1 MAETSATPSLSLG
14 KLAAI
19 LMSLTLVIA
28 PHALHLPAWISAFAL
43 AMILARLYLG
53 YLRRPLP
60 ARWLL
65 VILALICVAGVAA
78 TYRTLYGRDV
88 GVALLTVMT
97 ALKLLE
103 MSKSRDFMV
112 VVLLAYFLMVTNF
125 FYSQSIGTTIYM
137 LGSLW
142 AIIAAQIGLQ
152 YRAGAPRL
160 RQTLRH
166 SAALILQGIPLML
179 VFFLLFPRASGP
191 LWGLPQFNYAGR
203 MGLSDTMSP
212 GDVSSLSQ
220 SDEIAFRVLFEK
232 MPDNPSQLYWRGPVL
247 SEFDGRTWRPGTAST
262 SRGSDMEALAPS
274 IPYVVTLE
282 PHDKFWLFAIDLP
295 SILPPDAYLT
305 TDFQMLSKKPVRER
319 RAYTI
324 ESIPKYRVERNLAP
338 HFRTLALRL
347 PEGFA
352 PRAQA
357 LAQSWRVRSASDQAI
372 VQQALRHFQTTPF
385 FYTLEPPRLGQ
396 DPVDQFLFDTRS
408 GFCEHYAS
416 AFTFLMRAA
425 GVPARVV
432 TGYLGGE
439 INPVDGYLVVRQ
451 SEAHAWS
458 EVWLPNEG
466 WVRVD
471 PTAAVSPLRIERGL
485 IAAVPVSDAL
495 PLLSRTQMDW
505 LKQARFTL
513 DAVANSWNQWV
524 LGYSPERQLDLLSR
538 LGFHQVKWENMV
550 AALILISA
558 ALLLLLAVLLLVRR
572 PDRRVDPVQRVY
584 FAYCR
589 AMGRMGMVRLA
600 SEGPRD
606 FAARVAM
613 QMPQMKAQARNICAL
628 YLSLRYGNALRD
640 EQLPDREKFTQFKQA
655 VRELG

>member
-1 MAETSATPSLSLG
+1 MSDSPVSTALSLE
-14 KLAAI
+14 KLGAI
-19 LMSLTLVIA
+19 LLSLTLVIA
-28 PHALHLPAWISAFAL
+28 PHALHLPAWISALAL

-65 VILALICVAGVAA
+65 VILALICVAGVGA

-103 MSKSRDFMV
+103 MSKPRDSMV

-125 FYSQSIGTTIYM
+125 FYSQSIGTAVYM
-137 LGSLW
+137 LGCLW
-142 AIIAAQIGLQ
+142 MITATQVGLQ
-152 YRAGAPRL
+152 YHASSPRL
-160 RQTLRH
+160 RQTFRH
-166 SAALILQGIPLML
+166 AAVMLLQGIPLML

-203 MGLSDTMSP
+203 MGLSETMSP

-220 SDEIAFRVLFEK
+220 SDEIAFRVWFER
-232 MPDNPSQLYWRGPVL
+232 MPDKPSQLYWRGPVL
-247 SEFDGRTWRPGTAST
+247 SEFDGRTWRPGITLT
-262 SRGSDMEALAPS
+262 SRGVDIEALAPAIS
-274 IPYVVTLE
+274 YVVTLE
-282 PHDKFWLFAIDLP
+282 PHDKHWLFAIDLP

-305 TDFQMLSKKPVRER
+305 TDLQLLSKKPLRER
-319 RAYTI
+319 RAYAI

-338 HFRTLALRL
+338 HLRSSALRL
-347 PEGFA
+347 PVGFS

-357 LAQSWRVRSASDQAI
+357 LAQSWRAQSASDQD
-372 VQQALRHFQTTPF
+372 VLRQALHYFQTTPF
-385 FYTLEPPRLGQ
+385 FYTLEPPRLGL
-396 DPVDQFLFDTRS
+396 DPVDQFLFETRS

-439 INPVDGYLVVRQ
+439 INPVDDYLVVRQ

-471 PTAAVSPLRIERGL
+471 PTATVSPLRIERGL
-485 IAAVPVSDAL
+485 VAAVPASDAL
-495 PLLSRTQMDW
+495 PLLSRTQIDW
-505 LKQARFTL
+505 IKQMRFAL

-524 LGYSPERQLDLLSR
+524 LGYSPERQVDLLSR
-538 LGFHQVKWENMV
+538 LGFPQVRWEDLV
-550 AALILISA
+550 VALILISA

-572 PDRRVDPVQRVY
+572 PDRRLDPVQRIY
-584 FAYCR
+584 ISYCR
-589 AMGRMGMVRLA
+589 AMGRLGMVRLA

-613 QMPQMKAQARNICAL
+613 QMPQRKTQARNICML
-628 YLSLRYGNALRD
+628 YLSLRYGSALRD
-640 EQLPDREKFTQFKQA
+640 AQAPDREKFTQFKQA
-655 VRELG
+655 VRELV